1 METLQNKA
9 ALITGAGRGI
19 GRTIALTLARQGM
32 KVGVNDIDSQAARA
46 VCQEIQALGATAIDL
61 PASVSDPDQVKDMVE
76 RVESELGPLW
86 LLVNNAGV
94 LTVGPTI
101 EMPVEAW
108 DRAFD
113 VDAKGVFLC
122 SQAAARVMVPRKAG
136 RMVNIASIA
145 GVIVRT
151 GQIAYCAAKAA
162 TVHFTRCLAVE
173 LAPQGITVNCICPGM
188 TWTEMLSVSAVERG
202 LDLDAMV
209 ALIPAGHMAQE
220 ADHANLILYLASEAA
235 GHITGQV
242 VCVDGG
248 QSLYHPLQVKQ

>member
-32 KVGVNDIDSQAARA
+32 KVGVNDIDPQAARA

-235 GHITGQV
+235 GHITGQI